1 MFPDCHTFYWPFYF
15 PFLLIFVSSEV
26 YFKHLSTHK
35 ASAVRE
41 VKADNIGKLV
51 VVRGIVTRCTEVKP
65 VVEVA
70 TYTCDQC
77 GAESYQPV
85 CTLFALFWSQTWLK
99 ILRRV
104 FKISCVCTH
113 VAEMLNAGFIFSRFH
128 HRRLCRFW
136 CAQVRSARLT
146 SKFWCLTSNL
156 YITSNLFIF
165 IIIIIIIIIFL
176 AVVEYN

>member
-1 MFPDCHTFYWPFYF
+1 MDKGFQIVTLFIDLFIF

-85 CTLFALFWSQTWLK
+85 CTLFALF
-99 ILRRV
+99 
-104 FKISCVCTH
+104 
-113 VAEMLNAGFIFSRFH
+113 
-128 HRRLCRFW
+128 
-136 CAQVRSARLT
+136 
-146 SKFWCLTSNL
+146 
-156 YITSNLFIF
+156 
-165 IIIIIIIIIFL
+165 
-176 AVVEYN
+176 

>member
-1 MFPDCHTFYWPFYF
+1 MLGCEGLIVFFSLCWNWLTLDKGFQTVTLFIDLFIF
-15 PFLLIFVSSEV
+15 PFLLIFVSEV

-104 FKISCVCTH
+104 FKMSCVCTC
-113 VAEMLNAGFIFSRFH
+113 VMWLRCWMLVSFFQISSQTFMPLLMCPSEECKVN
-128 HRRLCRFW
+128 
-136 CAQVRSARLT
+136 
-146 SKFWCLTSNL
+146 K
-156 YITSNLFIF
+156 
-165 IIIIIIIIIFL
+165 
-176 AVVEYN
+176 

>member
-1 MFPDCHTFYWPFYF
+1 MLGCKGLIVFFSCRVSLCWNWLTLDEGFQTVTLFIDLFIF
-15 PFLLIFVSSEV
+15 PFLLIFVSEV

-104 FKISCVCTH
+104 FKMSCVCTH
-113 VAEMLNAGFIFSRFH
+113 VAEMLNAGFIFPD
-128 HRRLCRFW
+128 
-136 CAQVRSARLT
+136 
-146 SKFWCLTSNL
+146 
-156 YITSNLFIF
+156 FIAD
-165 IIIIIIIIIFL
+165 IY
-176 AVVEYN
+176 AASDVPQWGVQG

>member
-1 MFPDCHTFYWPFYF
+1 MIIIFLSLLASHCYELSTFLYGFCV
-15 PFLLIFVSSEV
+15 ISSEV
-26 YFKHLSTHK
+26 YFKHLSRQR

-85 CTLFALFWSQTWLK
+85 CSF
-99 ILRRV
+99 LR
-104 FKISCVCTH
+104 FY
-113 VAEMLNAGFIFSRFH
+113 LP
-128 HRRLCRFW
+128 
-136 CAQVRSARLT
+136 
-146 SKFWCLTSNL
+146 
-156 YITSNLFIF
+156 
-165 IIIIIIIIIFL
+165 
-176 AVVEYN
+176 

>member
-1 MFPDCHTFYWPFYF
+1 MDKGFQIVTLFIDLFIF
-15 PFLLIFVSSEV
+15 PFLLIIVSEV

-85 CTLFALFWSQTWLK
+85 CTLFALF
-99 ILRRV
+99 
-104 FKISCVCTH
+104 
-113 VAEMLNAGFIFSRFH
+113 
-128 HRRLCRFW
+128 
-136 CAQVRSARLT
+136 
-146 SKFWCLTSNL
+146 
-156 YITSNLFIF
+156 
-165 IIIIIIIIIFL
+165 
-176 AVVEYN
+176 

>member
-1 MFPDCHTFYWPFYF
+1 M
-15 PFLLIFVSSEV
+15 
-26 YFKHLSTHK
+26 YFKHLSRQR

-85 CTLFALFWSQTWLK
+85 CIIYLLGVL
-99 ILRRV
+99 
-104 FKISCVCTH
+104 CYCTY
-113 VAEMLNAGFIFSRFH
+113 IFS
-128 HRRLCRFW
+128 LKN
-136 CAQVRSARLT
+136 T
-146 SKFWCLTSNL
+146 S
-156 YITSNLFIF
+156 
-165 IIIIIIIIIFL
+165 
-176 AVVEYN
+176 

>member
-1 MFPDCHTFYWPFYF
+1 MDKGFQIVTLFIDLFIF
-15 PFLLIFVSSEV
+15 PFLLIFVSEV

-85 CTLFALFWSQTWLK
+85 CTLFALF
-99 ILRRV
+99 
-104 FKISCVCTH
+104 
-113 VAEMLNAGFIFSRFH
+113 
-128 HRRLCRFW
+128 
-136 CAQVRSARLT
+136 
-146 SKFWCLTSNL
+146 
-156 YITSNLFIF
+156 
-165 IIIIIIIIIFL
+165 
-176 AVVEYN
+176 

>member
-1 MFPDCHTFYWPFYF
+1 MLGCKGLIVFFSCRVSLCWNWLTLDKGFQTVTLFIDLFIF
-15 PFLLIFVSSEV
+15 PFLLIFVSEV

-85 CTLFALFWSQTWLK
+85 CTLFALFWSQTWVK
-99 ILRRV
+99 ILMRV
-104 FKISCVCTH
+104 CKVSHVCTH
-113 VAEMLNAGFIFSRFH
+113 VAEMLDAGFIFPD
-128 HRRLCRFW
+128 
-136 CAQVRSARLT
+136 
-146 SKFWCLTSNL
+146 
-156 YITSNLFIF
+156 FIAD
-165 IIIIIIIIIFL
+165 IY
-176 AVVEYN
+176 AASDVPQWGVQG

>member
-1 MFPDCHTFYWPFYF
+1 MYLQSLQNPCFAKPEELPKFYQF
-15 PFLLIFVSSEV
+15 ISSEV

-85 CTLFALFWSQTWLK
+85 CTMWQ
-99 ILRRV
+99 
-104 FKISCVCTH
+104 
-113 VAEMLNAGFIFSRFH
+113 M
-128 HRRLCRFW
+128 
-136 CAQVRSARLT
+136 Q
-146 SKFWCLTSNL
+146 
-156 YITSNLFIF
+156 Y
-165 IIIIIIIIIFL
+165 
-176 AVVEYN
+176 

>member
-1 MFPDCHTFYWPFYF
+1 M
-15 PFLLIFVSSEV
+15 
-26 YFKHLSTHK
+26 YFKHLSRQR

-85 CTLFALFWSQTWLK
+85 CVKMLAYLGFLCTW
-99 ILRRV
+99 IC
-104 FKISCVCTH
+104 S
-113 VAEMLNAGFIFSRFH
+113 
-128 HRRLCRFW
+128 
-136 CAQVRSARLT
+136 
-146 SKFWCLTSNL
+146 
-156 YITSNLFIF
+156 
-165 IIIIIIIIIFL
+165 
-176 AVVEYN
+176 